1 MDAIARA
8 PPAWHADCTMS
19 RMALSPSVGL
29 VTRSAVVLT
38 SLLAVLASGAGCKK
52 DPPKPG
58 DSPDDL
64 GLLAEDGTDSATAE
78 TDAEVVTSSLVSAS
92 AAGGSLSLA
101 STDLTG
107 GNLGTAG
114 VGDGAKAI
122 YFPRGCLAVTSDEA
136 TRTVSYAFSGCTG
149 PNGIFRIT
157 GTIRATYELARG
169 KLVLD
174 LVGDNLL
181 VNRSTVDWSAHAEIT
196 ADGAGRTMV
205 WKGTLSGTTARGKE
219 FSRTNQKVVAWRF
232 GGRCFAVSGVSEG
245 NVRGRYLRTEIAD
258 FSRCQGSCPEA
269 GGRITITNAEAKLK
283 VEILF
288 DGTSRATYTT
298 PKGSTTFD
306 LACKG

>member
-1 MDAIARA
+1 MAGSPSFRLAAKTAARA
-8 PPAWHADCTMS
+8 A
-19 RMALSPSVGL
+19 GL
-29 VTRSAVVLT
+29 LVLV
-38 SLLAVLASGAGCKK
+38 ACAAACRK
-52 DPPKPG
+52 DPPKPAETA
-58 DSPDDL
+58 DDL

-78 TDAEVVTSSLVSAS
+78 TDAEVITSSLVSAT

-136 TRTVSYAFSGCTG
+136 ARSVSYAFTGCSG
-149 PNGIFRIT
+149 PNGIFKIT
-157 GTIRATYELARG
+157 GTITATYKLAPG

-174 LVGDNLL
+174 LVGTNLL
-181 VNRSTVDWSAHAEIT
+181 VNRSTVDWAARAEIT
-196 ADGAGRTMV
+196 ADGPARTMA
-205 WKGTLSGTTARGKE
+205 WQGTLSGTTARGKE
-219 FSRTNQKVVAWRF
+219 FSRTNRKVVAWRF

-245 NVRGRYLRTEIAD
+245 NVRGRYLRTEIAN

-288 DGTSRATYTT
+288 DGTTRATYTT

-306 LACKG
+306 LACRA